1 VDFEISHAFPASPAE
16 LAAVLLDAAFQDSL
30 AEVSNALSAREVLS
44 QEERDD
50 GTVVRRV
57 RCVLGIDLGAAK
69 TFIGDGEPAWVEE
82 ALWNPAAMTW
92 TWVIDPEVGGQLLS
106 ASGTVVLSGDTTESS
121 RTVRGEVRVKV
132 PIYGGR
138 VEQLIV
144 DHLTRAYDEEALR
157 IERWLRS
164 RAGA

>member
-1 VDFEISHAFPASPAE
+1 VEFEISHAFPATPAE
-16 LAAVLLDAAFQDSL
+16 LAAVLLDAGFQSSL

-44 QEERDD
+44 QEERSD
-50 GTVVRRV
+50 GTIVRRV
-57 RCVLGIDLGAAK
+57 RCVLGVDLGAAK

-82 ALWNPAAMTW
+82 AVWDPEAMTW
-92 TWVIDPEVGGQLLS
+92 TWEIDPEVGGQLLN
-106 ASGTVVLSGDTTESS
+106 ASGTVALEGDTDKSS

-144 DHLTRAYDEEALR
+144 DHLKRAYGEEARR
-157 IERWLRS
+157 IERWLLS
-164 RAGA
+164 RAGT